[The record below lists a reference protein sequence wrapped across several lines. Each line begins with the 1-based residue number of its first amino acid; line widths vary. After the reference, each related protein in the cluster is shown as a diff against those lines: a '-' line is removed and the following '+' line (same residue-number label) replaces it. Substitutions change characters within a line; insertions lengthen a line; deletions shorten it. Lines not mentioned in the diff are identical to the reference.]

1 MVELKVTGTTDG
13 KAVAV
18 TSVEGSPAAVIAET
32 AFGAGRLLC
41 YIAEQT
47 RIPQEVILEAF
58 SGTLSKVMNT
68 TDVSNKAPEDLDMKE
83 LLKREL
89 SRLIDLLGGMK

>member
-1 MVELKVTGTTDG
+1 MVDLKVTRTTDG

-18 TSVEGSPAAVIAET
+18 TSVEGSPATVIAET

-41 YIAEQT
+41 YVAEQT

-58 SGTLSKVMNT
+58 SGVLSTTMNT
-68 TDVSNKAPEDLDMKE
+68 TDISNKAPEDLDMKE

>member
-1 MVELKVTGTTDG
+1 MVELKVNRTTNG

-18 TSVEGSPAAVIAET
+18 TSVEGSPATIIAET

-41 YIAEQT
+41 YVAEQT
-47 RIPQEVILEAF
+47 GIPQEVILEAF
-58 SGTLSKVMNT
+58 SGALSTVTQDTNT
-68 TDVSNKAPEDLDMKE
+68 SNKALEDLGMKE

-89 SRLIDLLGGMK
+89 SHLIDLLGGMK

>member
-1 MVELKVTGTTDG
+1 MVELKVTGTTGG
-13 KAVAV
+13 KAVAI
-18 TSVEGSPAAVIAET
+18 TSVEGSPATVIAET

-41 YIAEQT
+41 YVAEQT

-58 SGTLSKVMNT
+58 SEALGIVMHNANI
-68 TDVSNKAPEDLDMKE
+68 SNKAPEDLDMKE

-89 SRLIDLLGGMK
+89 SHLIDLLGGMK

>member
-18 TSVEGSPAAVIAET
+18 TSVEGSPATVIAET

-41 YIAEQT
+41 YVAEQT
-47 RIPQEVILEAF
+47 GIPQEVILEAF
-58 SGTLSKVMNT
+58 SGALSTVVRT
-68 TDVSNKAPEDLDMKE
+68 TDISNKALEDLDMKE

-89 SRLIDLLGGMK
+89 NHLIDLLGGMK